1 MTPVKK
7 PRQRSEKM
15 LKNILDKQNVGCEKL
30 YRFHNKKE
38 RPDEQYNYR

>member
-1 MTPVKK
+1 MTPLNK

-30 YRFHNKKE
+30 WIPQQE
-38 RPDEQYNYR
+38 GTP